1 MNHEDFAVMI
11 QKEIEDQQN
20 KILAKENLE
29 IQVDER
35 IANAINES
43 SFISSIKNWLI
54 LFIFKRKIASLNQ
67 KEN

>member
-1 MNHEDFAVMI
+1 MNHKDFVVMI
-11 QKEIEDQQN
+11 QKAIEDPQN

-43 SFISSIKNWLI
+43 SFISSIKTI
-54 LFIFKRKIASLNQ
+54 D
-67 KEN
+67 